1 MFDTLSGAKRM
12 AFLMFGSF
20 ASEFIRETYGAKFT
34 EADVTIGAREIV
46 ESGKYYPGDA
56 MRGEVE
62 KYGAEQSFHMVF
74 EADKAKRITAEFEQ
88 SIVESGIR
96 YPITLC
102 KITATDIAAGYVP
115 SDFPTGIR
123 VCDGHHRLFVAYQH
137 GLRVPVKFI
146 DATALRADYHN
157 SPDPLLTSLPN
168 ANR

>member
-1 MFDTLSGAKRM
+1 MQTLSDIRRM
-12 AFLMFGSF
+12 ATEMFGSF
-20 ASEFIRETYGAKFT
+20 ASSFVRETYGAKFT
-34 EADVTIGAREIV
+34 EADVTIAAREIV

-88 SIVESGIR
+88 SILESGIQ

-115 SDFPTGIR
+115 SYFPTGIR
-123 VCDGHHRLFVAYQH
+123 VCDGHHRLFVAYEH
-137 GLRVPVKFI
+137 GMRVPVKFI
-146 DATALRADYHN
+146 NASELRQNYHN
-157 SPDPLLTSLPN
+157 SPDPLFTSLPS